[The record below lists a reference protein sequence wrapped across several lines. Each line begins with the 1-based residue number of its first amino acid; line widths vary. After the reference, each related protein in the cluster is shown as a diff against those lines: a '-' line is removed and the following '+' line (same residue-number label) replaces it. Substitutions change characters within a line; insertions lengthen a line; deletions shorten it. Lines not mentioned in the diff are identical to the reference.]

1 VSAMAEIRELIEGVR
16 QAFETGDFTAFPALL
31 TADAE
36 VRNPFTTVRGPDEF
50 ADLGRGFTAEHE
62 DRRLEVCRVI
72 ESGDAAVAEVRVA
85 ARHVSGAEISFEE
98 AGVVRVRDGRIA
110 SWHSYYDALELGR
123 QMRALSARG

>member
-1 VSAMAEIRELIEGVR
+1 MAEIRELIEGVR

-36 VRNPFTTVRGPDEF
+36 IRNPFATVRGPEEF

-62 DRRLEVCRVI
+62 DRRLEVSGVI

-85 ARHVSGAEISFEE
+85 ARHVGGAEISFEE

-110 SWHSYYDALELGR
+110 SWHSYYDALDLGR
-123 QMRALSARG
+123 QMGPAAARA